1 MATFQAG
8 TPQWQVSLHGKRL
21 ALSADAPLSSG
32 GGLLL
37 GDRFNG
43 VLDSADDAL
52 TAHAGGGQGSALV
65 LQSLINRVATVA
77 TSGDS
82 VALPPSIPGLSV
94 TLINS
99 GANAMQVYGSG
110 TDTINDVAFGTGIS
124 QLPNSLLIFECSV
137 QGKWYAEGTGCGYSG
152 QFPTISSQ
160 DGLTAHAGGGQGSAF
175 QIATS
180 IARFTTVG
188 TAGDS
193 SKLPVSAPGLQITVV
208 NAAAANSMNVFPAT
222 GDAINA
228 LGANAAFA
236 LAANK
241 TATFF
246 CTAAGQWHSILTA

>member
-21 ALSADAPLSSG
+21 ALSADALLSSG
-32 GGLLL
+32 GGLLM

-52 TAHAGGGQGSALV
+52 TAHAGGGQAGALV

-82 VALPPSIPGLSV
+82 VALPPSIPGLSI

-99 GANAMQVYGSG
+99 GANPMQVYGSG
-110 TDTINDVAFGTGIS
+110 SDTINDVASGTGIA

-137 QGKWYAEGTGCGYSG
+137 QGKWYAEGTGCGYAG
-152 QFPTISSQ
+152 QYPTVSAANA
-160 DGLTAHAGGGQGSAF
+160 LTAHAGGGQASALP
-175 QIATS
+175 ITAS
-180 IARFTTVG
+180 IARFTTVA

-193 SKLPVSAPGLQITVV
+193 AVLPASASGMQITVA

-222 GDAINA
+222 GESINA
-228 LGANAAFA
+228 LGANTAFA
-236 LAANK
+236 VAAGK

-246 CTAAGQWHSILTA
+246 CTNAGQWHSILSA